1 MHGIMCDILFACSP
15 EVESTLH
22 AARAARV
29 VASASA
35 DVPDSR
41 NEWSVSAALRL
52 CRLVRKWAPDVVHL
66 HYGGVHIPL
75 RDVLAVRLGGVR
87 RCIVTTHSATPWSVG
102 RERTMA
108 STRMAAFLCDF
119 VIVHSNATKTRLVE
133 CGVPAAKVRVLPV
146 CVPSRSNT
154 ITRNHARKLL
164 GLPKEAIVIATAAR
178 LVVEK
183 GIGTLIAAMQPV
195 IAANPAGVRLLVA
208 GGGSDRER
216 LEALAAQLPAGS
228 VIFTGYLADVAP
240 VYASSDIFVLPSED
254 EGFGLVFLEA
264 AAYGLP
270 SIGTHV
276 GGIPEAVLDNVTG
289 LLVPPGDSVA
299 LTAAIT
305 RLVRDADLRSRL
317 GRAGMAR
324 AAEEFGEARLGAAY
338 LRLLGYET
346 DAT

>member
-1 MHGIMCDILFACSP
+1 
-15 EVESTLH
+15 
-22 AARAARV
+22 
-29 VASASA
+29 
-35 DVPDSR
+35 
-41 NEWSVSAALRL
+41 
-52 CRLVRKWAPDVVHL
+52 
-66 HYGGVHIPL
+66 
-75 RDVLAVRLGGVR
+75 
-87 RCIVTTHSATPWSVG
+87 
-102 RERTMA
+102 
-108 STRMAAFLCDF
+108 
-119 VIVHSNATKTRLVE
+119 
-133 CGVPAAKVRVLPV
+133 
-146 CVPSRSNT
+146 
-154 ITRNHARKLL
+154 
-164 GLPKEAIVIATAAR
+164 
-178 LVVEK
+178 
-183 GIGTLIAAMQPV
+183 
-195 IAANPAGVRLLVA
+195 
-208 GGGSDRER
+208 
-216 LEALAAQLPAGS
+216 
-228 VIFTGYLADVAP
+228 VAP